1 MSEENN
7 VLVSVTQKTVVF
19 YGDDLIAIRA
29 ADGQIYV
36 SFRHLCH
43 ALGLDRACKVQR
55 VPRHEILAEGYE
67 GGAMMASPG
76 GSQRAGVLR
85 VDLVP
90 LWLSGVDTNYKLLP
104 SKRFQEAMNFLTQ
117 WHQSI
122 NSASIS

>member
-1 MSEENN
+1 MSEESN
-7 VLVSVTQKTVVF
+7 VLVSVVQKTVVF

-36 SFRHLCH
+36 SFRHLCN
-43 ALGLDRACKVQR
+43 ALGLDRASQVQR
-55 VPRHEILAEGYE
+55 VKRHEILAEGYE

-90 LWLSGVDTNYKLLP
+90 LWLSGVDT
-104 SKRFQEAMNFLTQ
+104 KRVKPEIQDKMDFLTQ